1 MLPTSRKSKWKSQL
15 NHYKGGSGMSRVLI
29 GLAVIFLAGCSQQK
43 NVNSNAALEAKV
55 ADLEKAI
62 DDLKPG
68 LGEIM
73 GVIQQHHAKLYYA
86 GTKANWPLADY
97 ELGEIQ
103 ESLDNAMKF
112 YPKFKQ
118 VPVPLTELIP
128 TTMKA
133 SLAQVR
139 AAIEQKNEKSFVQ
152 AFGALS
158 VSCSNCHQAASHPFV
173 KIQAPT
179 AAMFSNQQFA
189 P

>member
-1 MLPTSRKSKWKSQL
+1 
-15 NHYKGGSGMSRVLI
+15 MSRVLI
-29 GLAVIFLAGCSQQK
+29 GLAVIFLTGCAQQQ
-43 NVNSNAALEAKV
+43 NVNPSAALEAKV
-55 ADLEKAI
+55 ASLEKTI

-86 GTKANWPLADY
+86 GTKANWPLAEY

-103 ESLDNAMKF
+103 ESLDDAMKF
-112 YPKFKQ
+112 YPKFKE

-128 TTMKA
+128 TMTKA

-139 AAIEQKNEKSFVQ
+139 AAIEQKNEKSFAQ

-158 VSCSNCHQAASHPFV
+158 VSCSNCHEAANHPFV

-179 AAMFSNQQFA
+179 EAMFSNQKFA

>member
-1 MLPTSRKSKWKSQL
+1 
-15 NHYKGGSGMSRVLI
+15 MSRILI
-29 GLAVIFLAGCSQQK
+29 GLAVIFLAGCSRQQS
-43 NVNSNAALEAKV
+43 VNPNIALEAKI
-55 ADLEKAI
+55 ADMEKTI

-86 GTKANWPLADY
+86 GTKANWPLAEY

-103 ESLDNAMKF
+103 ESLDDAMKF
-112 YPKFKQ
+112 YPRFKD
-118 VPVPLTELIP
+118 VSAPLTDLIP
-128 TTMKA
+128 TMTKG

-158 VSCSNCHQAASHPFV
+158 VSCSNCHAAANHPFV
-173 KIQAPT
+173 KIQAPSD
-179 AAMFSNQQFA
+179 AMFSNQKFA

>member
-1 MLPTSRKSKWKSQL
+1 MR
-15 NHYKGGSGMSRVLI
+15 RVLI
-29 GLAVIFLAGCSQQK
+29 GLAVIFLAGCSRQQ
-43 NVNSNAALEAKV
+43 NVDSNIALEAKV
-55 ADLEKAI
+55 ADMQKTI

-86 GTKANWPLADY
+86 GTKANWPLAEY
-97 ELGEIQ
+97 ELNEIQ
-103 ESLDNAMKF
+103 ESLDDAMKF
-112 YPKFKQ
+112 YPKFKD
-118 VPVPLTELIP
+118 VPAPLTELIP
-128 TTMKA
+128 TMTKD

-139 AAIEQKNEKSFVQ
+139 SAIEQKNEKSFVQ

-158 VSCSNCHQAASHPFV
+158 VSCSNCHAAANHPFV

-179 AAMFSNQQFA
+179 DAMFSNQKFA

>member
-1 MLPTSRKSKWKSQL
+1 
-15 NHYKGGSGMSRVLI
+15 MSRVLI
-29 GLAVIFLAGCSQQK
+29 GLAVIFLAGCSRQQ
-43 NVNSNAALEAKV
+43 NINSNIALETKI
-55 ADLEKAI
+55 ADMEKTI

-86 GTKANWPLADY
+86 GTKANWPLAEY

-103 ESLDNAMKF
+103 ESLDDAMKF
-112 YPKFKQ
+112 YPKFKD
-118 VPVPLTELIP
+118 VPVPLTQLIP
-128 TTMKA
+128 TMTKA
-133 SLAQVR
+133 SLAQVQ
-139 AAIEQKNEKSFVQ
+139 ATIERKNEKSFIQ

-158 VSCSNCHQAASHPFV
+158 VSCSNCQEAANHPFV

-179 AAMFSNQQFA
+179 EAMFSNQKFA

>member
-1 MLPTSRKSKWKSQL
+1 MSK
-15 NHYKGGSGMSRVLI
+15 VLV
-29 GLAVIFLAGCSQQK
+29 GLAVIFLAGCSPQQ

-55 ADLEKAI
+55 ADLEKTV

-97 ELGEIQ
+97 ELSEIQ
-103 ESLDNAMKF
+103 ESLDDAMKF
-112 YPKFKQ
+112 YPKFKE

-128 TTMKA
+128 TMTKA
-133 SLAQVR
+133 SIAQVHV
-139 AAIEQKNEKSFVQ
+139 AIEQKNGKSFVQ

-158 VSCSNCHQAASHPFV
+158 VSCSNCHEAANHPFV

-179 AAMFSNQQFA
+179 EAMFSNQKFA